1 MTITLDYLIPE
12 FKNHIAIVA
21 NGEFPSSELVL
32 NWLQQ
37 RQLLIACDGAL
48 NNLQQRQ
55 IIADFAIGDGDSH
68 NKLASAGLR
77 NPFIEIKDQNSNDL
91 SKAAAWVAGN
101 YGCDIPLII
110 YAASGRRDDHALAN
124 IALLQQYA
132 ECFSQIIMLNDY
144 GIWRPLNCGSN
155 IIRTLIGQQLSFF
168 GLNPSL
174 RLSCQQLKWPLTEFK
189 FEFLNSGTLNQCTAN
204 YIEVKANSPA
214 LLYLTFEI
222 KPA

>member
-48 NNLQQRQ
+48 NNLQQQQ
-55 IIADFAIGDGDSH
+55 IITDFAIGDGDSRT
-68 NKLASAGLR
+68 NVDSANLR

-91 SKAAAWVAGN
+91 SKAVTWAASN
-101 YGCDIPLII
+101 YGTEMPLII

-132 ECFSQIIMLNDY
+132 QQFPHIIMLNDY
-144 GIWRPLNCGSN
+144 GIWHPLKRGNN
-155 IIRTLIGQQLSFF
+155 IIRTRIGQQLSFF
-168 GLNPSL
+168 GLNPAL
-174 RLSCQQLKWPLTEFK
+174 RLSCQQLKWPLAEFK
-189 FEFLNSGTLNQCTAN
+189 FDFLNSGTLNQCTAN
-204 YIEVKANSPA
+204 YIDVETNSPA
-214 LLYLTFEI
+214 LLYLAFEI
-222 KPA
+222 KSA